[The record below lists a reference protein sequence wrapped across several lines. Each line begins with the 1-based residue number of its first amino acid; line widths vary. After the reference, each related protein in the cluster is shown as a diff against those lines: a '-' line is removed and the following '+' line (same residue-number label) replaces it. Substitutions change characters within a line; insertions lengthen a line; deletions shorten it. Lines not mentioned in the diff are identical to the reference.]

1 MQLFEKW
8 QSVTDAYK
16 SFYEEVEH
24 LWLEVSIF
32 LKHFCEANDSN
43 AIFKMFDSAC
53 DGVSILVKKAESI
66 EACER
71 DGSKKKKIDRK
82 DFEMIKVSEVIAKV
96 RERLNDNEVGNYEI
110 LDSVLV
116 ENINQALLKICL
128 EFKLNKTLTRALL
141 TEEER
146 FLTLNNL
153 LGIESV
159 KLDKKE
165 IEIRNTIEKDTG
177 ECELLILS
185 DKISVTPFKSG
196 ELEVVYYTYEE
207 VSNILD
213 TIKLPKICLD
223 ALVYSVLCNLLEI
236 PNNENNF
243 SALANYKQLLKLAK
257 DNLTNYLNLM
267 YSKNIHFSKVV
278 RV

>member
-1 MQLFEKW
+1 MI
-8 QSVTDAYK
+8 
-16 SFYEEVEH
+16 
-24 LWLEVSIF
+24 EVSEI
-32 LKHFCEANDSN
+32 
-43 AIFKMFDSAC
+43 
-53 DGVSILVKKAESI
+53 V
-66 EACER
+66 
-71 DGSKKKKIDRK
+71 
-82 DFEMIKVSEVIAKV
+82 AKV

-128 EFKLNKTLTRALL
+128 EFKLNKTITRALI

-146 FLTLNNL
+146 FLTINNL

-165 IEIRNTIEKDTG
+165 IDSRNSIEKDSG
-177 ECELLILS
+177 ELELLILS
-185 DKISVTPFKSG
+185 DKLSVTPFKSG

-213 TIKLPKICLD
+213 SINMPKICLD
-223 ALVYSVLCNLLEI
+223 VLVYSVLCSLLEI
-236 PNNENNF
+236 PNHEANF
-243 SALANYKQLLKLAK
+243 SVLASYKQLLKLAK
-257 DNLTNYLNLM
+257 DNLTNYLSLM

>member
-1 MQLFEKW
+1 M
-8 QSVTDAYK
+8 
-16 SFYEEVEH
+16 
-24 LWLEVSIF
+24 
-32 LKHFCEANDSN
+32 
-43 AIFKMFDSAC
+43 
-53 DGVSILVKKAESI
+53 I
-66 EACER
+66 E
-71 DGSKKKKIDRK
+71 
-82 DFEMIKVSEVIAKV
+82 VSEVIAKV

-128 EFKLNKTLTRALL
+128 EFKLNKAITRSLL

-146 FLTLNNL
+146 FLTINNL

-159 KLDKKE
+159 KLDKQE
-165 IEIRNTIEKDTG
+165 IESRNTIEKDTG

-207 VSNILD
+207 IDNILD

-223 ALVYSVLCNLLEI
+223 VLVYSVLCSLLEI
-236 PNNENNF
+236 PNNEANF
-243 SALANYKQLLKLAK
+243 SVLANYKQLLKLAK
-257 DNLTNYLNLM
+257 DNLTNYLSLV

>member
-1 MQLFEKW
+1 M
-8 QSVTDAYK
+8 
-16 SFYEEVEH
+16 
-24 LWLEVSIF
+24 
-32 LKHFCEANDSN
+32 
-43 AIFKMFDSAC
+43 
-53 DGVSILVKKAESI
+53 I
-66 EACER
+66 E
-71 DGSKKKKIDRK
+71 
-82 DFEMIKVSEVIAKV
+82 VSEVLAKV

-128 EFKLNKTLTRALL
+128 EFKLNKAITRFII

-146 FLTLNNL
+146 FLTINNL

-165 IEIRNTIEKDTG
+165 IESRNSIEKDNG
-177 ECELLILS
+177 EIELLILS
-185 DKISVTPFKSG
+185 DKLSVTPFRSG

-207 VSNILD
+207 VNNILD
-213 TIKLPKICLD
+213 SVKLPKICLD
-223 ALVYSVLCNLLEI
+223 ILVYSVLCNLLEI
-236 PNNENNF
+236 PNNETNF
-243 SALANYKQLLKLAK
+243 SVLANYRQLLKLAK
-257 DNLTNYLNLM
+257 DNLTNYLSLM

>member
-1 MQLFEKW
+1 M
-8 QSVTDAYK
+8 
-16 SFYEEVEH
+16 
-24 LWLEVSIF
+24 
-32 LKHFCEANDSN
+32 
-43 AIFKMFDSAC
+43 
-53 DGVSILVKKAESI
+53 I
-66 EACER
+66 E
-71 DGSKKKKIDRK
+71 
-82 DFEMIKVSEVIAKV
+82 VSEVVAKV
-96 RERLNDNEVGNYEI
+96 RERLNDNEAGNYEI

-128 EFKLNKTLTRALL
+128 EFKLNKAITRALI

-146 FLTLNNL
+146 FLTINNL

-165 IEIRNTIEKDTG
+165 IEIRNTIEKDSG
-177 ECELLILS
+177 EIELLILS

-196 ELEVVYYTYEE
+196 DLEVVYYTYGE
-207 VSNILD
+207 VNNILD

-223 ALVYSVLCNLLEI
+223 VLVYSVLCNLLEI
-236 PNNENNF
+236 PNNETNF
-243 SALANYKQLLKLAK
+243 SVLATYKQLLKLAK
-257 DNLTNYLNLM
+257 DNLTNYLSLM

>member
-1 MQLFEKW
+1 MI
-8 QSVTDAYK
+8 
-16 SFYEEVEH
+16 
-24 LWLEVSIF
+24 EVSEI
-32 LKHFCEANDSN
+32 
-43 AIFKMFDSAC
+43 
-53 DGVSILVKKAESI
+53 
-66 EACER
+66 
-71 DGSKKKKIDRK
+71 
-82 DFEMIKVSEVIAKV
+82 IAKV

-128 EFKLNKTLTRALL
+128 EFKLNKTITRALI

-146 FLTLNNL
+146 FLTINNL

-165 IEIRNTIEKDTG
+165 IESRNSIEKDTG
-177 ECELLILS
+177 EIELLVLS
-185 DKISVTPFKSG
+185 DKLSVTPFRSG

-207 VSNILD
+207 VNNVLD
-213 TIKLPKICLD
+213 SINMPKICLD
-223 ALVYSVLCNLLEI
+223 VLVYSVLCSLLEI
-236 PNNENNF
+236 PNNEANF
-243 SALANYKQLLKLAK
+243 SVLANYKQLLKLAK
-257 DNLTNYLNLM
+257 DNLTNYLSLM

>member
-1 MQLFEKW
+1 MI
-8 QSVTDAYK
+8 
-16 SFYEEVEH
+16 
-24 LWLEVSIF
+24 EVSEI
-32 LKHFCEANDSN
+32 
-43 AIFKMFDSAC
+43 
-53 DGVSILVKKAESI
+53 V
-66 EACER
+66 
-71 DGSKKKKIDRK
+71 
-82 DFEMIKVSEVIAKV
+82 AKV

-128 EFKLNKTLTRALL
+128 EFKLSKTITRALI

-146 FLTLNNL
+146 FLTINNL

-165 IEIRNTIEKDTG
+165 IENRNSIEKDSG
-177 ECELLILS
+177 ELELLILS
-185 DKISVTPFKSG
+185 DKLSVTPFKSG

-207 VSNILD
+207 VSNVID

-223 ALVYSVLCNLLEI
+223 VLVYSVLCSLLEI
-236 PNNENNF
+236 PNNEANF
-243 SALANYKQLLKLAK
+243 SVLANYKQLLKLAK
-257 DNLTNYLNLM
+257 DNLTNYLSLM

>member
-1 MQLFEKW
+1 M
-8 QSVTDAYK
+8 
-16 SFYEEVEH
+16 
-24 LWLEVSIF
+24 
-32 LKHFCEANDSN
+32 
-43 AIFKMFDSAC
+43 
-53 DGVSILVKKAESI
+53 I
-66 EACER
+66 E
-71 DGSKKKKIDRK
+71 
-82 DFEMIKVSEVIAKV
+82 VSEVLAKV
-96 RERLNDNEVGNYEI
+96 RERLNDNEIGNYEI

-128 EFKLNKTLTRALL
+128 EFKLNKTITRALI

-146 FLTLNNL
+146 FLTINNL

-165 IEIRNTIEKDTG
+165 IESRNTIEKDSG
-177 ECELLILS
+177 EIELLILTENL
-185 DKISVTPFKSG
+185 SVTPFKSG

-207 VSNILD
+207 VNNAID

-223 ALVYSVLCNLLEI
+223 VLVYSVLCNLLEI
-236 PNNENNF
+236 PNNETNF
-243 SALANYKQLLKLAK
+243 SVLANYRKLLKLAK
-257 DNLTNYLNLM
+257 DNLTNYLSLM